1 MLNQYTFTK
10 QKMVKKKNLKKRKVG
25 GMRQRKIKGKHRQ
38 KRKNKGK
45 NS

>member
-25 GMRQRKIKGKHRQ
+25 GMRQRKIKVNVQR
-38 KRKNKGK
+38 RKKK
-45 NS
+45 

>member
-25 GMRQRKIKGKHRQ
+25 EMRQRKIKVNVQR
-38 KRKNKGK
+38 RKKK
-45 NS
+45 